1 MNIVTQIEASKKLPI
16 LIEETIRNDDETF
29 IVSDQGSVVMVSQAY
44 WEEIQETLRLLDDQQ
59 SLLALLQGQQARK
72 AGRPMAT
79 KTMADVFYD
88 LQN

>member
-1 MNIVTQIEASKKLPI
+1 MI
-16 LIEETIRNDDETF
+16 IEETIQNDDETF

-44 WEEIQETLRLLDDQQ
+44 WEEIQETLRLLDDQK

-72 AGRPMAT
+72 AGRPMTT

>member
-1 MNIVTQIEASKKLPI
+1 MIEA
-16 LIEETIRNDDETF
+16 TIQNDDETF

-72 AGRPMAT
+72 AGHPMTT